1 MPDQHCPTCGAAR
14 STGCGCVPDPS
25 LTETAVLPHL
35 EGPPL
40 VRPYVPRTAD
50 QVADEAHPNTPV
62 VDPFA
67 TTVLPPVPPGQAA
80 VPGSPAVPPLGPDAD
95 AYATTVLPPVGPV
108 LPPVG
113 PGQSPFGPGQ
123 APFGQDGAYPDAHA
137 HPGAGAQPDAYATAV
152 LPPVPPGGPG
162 GYPAEAA
169 QPRTP
174 ASAPDGNEIGL
185 FPFGQAQDFGQA
197 PSGPGPDGG
206 GRAARRAAE
215 QAGRRP
221 LARRKGLLA
230 GVGAALVALTIGVAY
245 AVTPSAEPP
254 AKQAQPLPTTTL
266 APAPVDPPTLAAPAP
281 SAPPPTSEAPSP
293 TPTPTP
299 TRRPSPTKTAAP
311 TPVATPTVEA
321 PAAPPVPVPTPTAPP
336 VPTPTPVVTPTPR
349 VLQYGMSGPDV
360 TALQQK
366 LAAAVSCFASIPVTG
381 VYDDT
386 TVNTVDYVQWK
397 WNVKGDKRGVYGPN
411 TSAALDKHTSC

>member
-1 MPDQHCPTCGAAR
+1 MPDQHCPTCGTAR
-14 STGCGCVPDPS
+14 STGCSCVPDPS
-25 LTETAVLPHL
+25 LTETAVLPYL

-50 QVADEAHPNTPV
+50 QVADEAHPGTPV

-67 TTVLPPVPPGQAA
+67 TTVLPPVPPGQPAA
-80 VPGSPAVPPLGPDAD
+80 PGSPVVPPLGPDAD
-95 AYATTVLPPVGPV
+95 AYATTVLPPVGP
-108 LPPVG
+108 
-113 PGQSPFGPGQ
+113 GQ
-123 APFGQDGAYPDAHA
+123 APYGPDGAYPDAC
-137 HPGAGAQPDAYATAV
+137 ATTV
-152 LPPVPPGGPG
+152 LPPVPPAGPG
-162 GYPAEAA
+162 GYPAAAA

-185 FPFGQAQDFGQA
+185 FPFGQAQDFRQGPA
-197 PSGPGPDGG
+197 GPGPEAG

-221 LARRKGLLA
+221 LAQRKGLLA

-281 SAPPPTSEAPSP
+281 STPPTSEAPSP

-299 TRRPSPTKTAAP
+299 TPTRKPSPTKTATP
-311 TPVATPTVEA
+311 PPVATPTVDA
-321 PAAPPVPVPTPTAPP
+321 PAAPPVPAPTPTAPP
-336 VPTPTPVVTPTPR
+336 VPTPTPAVTPTPR
-349 VLQYGMSGPDV
+349 ILQYGMSGPDV

-386 TVNTVDYVQWK
+386 TVNTVDYVQWR
-397 WNVKGDKRGVYGPN
+397 WNVKGDKRGVFGPN